1 MNIFIKSVA
10 GALIAL
16 IMYLILAKNGKD
28 ISVLLTVAVCCMIAA
43 AAIQY
48 IEPVVS
54 FVNRLQQLSNIEPAM
69 LQIVLRA
76 VGIGLLGEITG
87 LICSDAGNAALG
99 KSIQLMACGTV
110 LWLSI
115 PLFTELIDLIEEILL
130 LT

>member
-87 LICSDAGNAALG
+87 LICSDAGNAALWRVEQFFG
-99 KSIQLMACGTV
+99 FRYRCLRN
-110 LWLSI
+110 
-115 PLFTELIDLIEEILL
+115 
-130 LT
+130 